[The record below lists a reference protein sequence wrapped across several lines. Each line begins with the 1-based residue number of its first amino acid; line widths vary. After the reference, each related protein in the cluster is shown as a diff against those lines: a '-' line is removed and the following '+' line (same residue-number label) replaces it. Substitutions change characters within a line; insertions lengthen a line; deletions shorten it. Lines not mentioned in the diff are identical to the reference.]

1 MKISKKLLAILIIV
15 IAGGAILWWS
25 LRDETPKN
33 EYITTIVKKGDIIQ
47 SVDAVGE
54 VFSRN
59 LVDVGAQVSGQ
70 IKELYVKVG
79 DRVKAGDKI
88 AQIDSIKQQ
97 NTLDQQL
104 AALEILEAKLN
115 SARISVDIALKQY
128 KREQNLAKQNATS
141 QESLENAKDTY
152 SLKLASLKEIEAQI
166 KQTGIEIDTAKTNLG
181 YTDIRAPFDGVVV
194 SVPVEVGQ
202 TLNANQTTPTL
213 VNIADLTKME
223 IRLQVSEGDVPNIK
237 VGDKVEY
244 SILSNN
250 SKKYTA
256 YISSIDPGL
265 TTLSDG
271 QYSSSNSNSSSSSSS
286 SAVYYY
292 AKVNVDNSDEILR
305 IGMTTENKIII
316 AENKDVLYLPTMA
329 IKSGKKGKF
338 VYIKNGDKIEQ
349 KSIKTGVTN
358 GINTQIIEGLNEGE
372 EVVYFYLNSTGV
384 QNMMNSSRKPAMR
397 L

>member
-1 MKISKKLLAILIIV
+1 MKISKKLLAIPIIV

-33 EYITTIVKKGDIIQ
+33 EYITTVVKKGDIIQ

-59 LVDVGAQVSGQ
+59 LVAVGAQVSGQ

-115 SARISVDIALKQY
+115 SAKISVDIALKQY
-128 KREQNLAKQNATS
+128 EREQNLAKQNATS

-166 KQTGIEIDTAKTNLG
+166 KQTGIEIDTARTNLG

-202 TLNANQTTPTL
+202 TINANQTTPTL

-223 IRLQVSEGDVPNIK
+223 IRLQVSEGDVSNIK
-237 VGDKVEY
+237 VGNKVEY

-271 QYSSSNSNSSSSSSS
+271 TYSTNSSSSS

-316 AENKDVLYLPTMA
+316 AENKDVLYLPTTA
-329 IKSGKKGKF
+329 IKSDKKSKF
-338 VYIKNGDKIEQ
+338 VYIKNGDKVEQ

-372 EVVYFYLNSTGV
+372 EVIYFYLNSTGV
-384 QNMMNSSRKPAMR
+384 QNMMNGSRKPAMR

>member
-1 MKISKKLLAILIIV
+1 MKISKKILIISSV
-15 IAGGAILWWS
+15 IIASGAILWWG
-25 LRDETPKN
+25 LRDEAPKD
-33 EYITTIVKKGDIIQ
+33 EYITTMVKRGDIIQ

-115 SARISVDIALKQY
+115 SAKISVDIALKQY
-128 KREQNLAKQNATS
+128 KREEKLAKQNATS
-141 QESLENAKDTY
+141 QQSLENAKDTY

-166 KQTGIEIDTAKTNLG
+166 KQTGIEIDTARTNLG

-202 TLNANQTTPTL
+202 TINANQTTPTL

-237 VGDKVEY
+237 VGNRVEY

-250 SKKYTA
+250 FKKYSA
-256 YISSIDPGL
+256 EISSIDPGL

-271 QYSSSNSNSSSSSSS
+271 KYSTTSSASSSASS

-305 IGMTTENKIII
+305 IGMTTENRIII

-329 IKSGKKGKF
+329 IKSDKNGKF

-349 KSIKTGVTN
+349 KPIKTGITN
-358 GINTQIIEGLNEGE
+358 GINTQILNGLNEGD
-372 EVVYFYLNSTGV
+372 EVIYFHLNSDSMK
-384 QNMMNSSRKPAMR
+384 NMTSGQRKPMMR